1 MDTRFFYG
9 DWHRVLIFD
18 EDLREF
24 VRSNLKL
31 TDRLLINGEI
41 FYHKI
46 DLEGGRAAKQGNI
59 LAKRIEKLDS
69 FERFMKDDE
78 KDPQNAQATVEQ

>member
-18 EDLREF
+18 EDLRKF
-24 VRSNLKL
+24 VRNNLKI

-46 DLEGGRAAKQGNI
+46 ELKDGRAATQGNI
-59 LAKRIEKLDS
+59 LPRRIEKFD
-69 FERFMKDDE
+69 RFMKDDQ
-78 KDPQNAQATVEQ
+78 KDPENAQATVEQ